1 MSNYEPKQLALIR
14 ILQILKEQSDAE
26 HPMTQADIAAHL
38 ENEYGIELERKAIS
52 RDLSLLKE
60 AGFQIESGRR
70 GSYISERELSDPELR
85 LLIDGILGSRH
96 ISASRSK
103 LLIDKLCGLSNKR
116 FRSRVKYIHSLNQW
130 NKTESDTLFRNI
142 ELIDTAIE
150 SNRQIVYRYNK
161 YGADLKLHETSTQ
174 QTSPYQMILHNQ
186 RYYLMGLSEHWGNMV
201 FHRLDRISGIE
212 ITDTPRTRLRSVP
225 GYENGIDYKALST
238 AAYMYTDKAERIE
251 IEVDANL
258 MDHVVDWFGKDL
270 FTVPMGDRVRVMLTT
285 SPNAMEYWALQY
297 LKYVE
302 VISPKSLRDRIREAI
317 EHGAEKYRDRP

>member
-1 MSNYEPKQLALIR
+1 MSI
-14 ILQILKEQSDAE
+14 
-26 HPMTQADIAAHL
+26 
-38 ENEYGIELERKAIS
+38 
-52 RDLSLLKE
+52 
-60 AGFQIESGRR
+60 IESKFTKEDIH
-70 GSYISERELSDPELR
+70 SFSDKIKENYYISPDNFAKFNVKRGLR
-85 LLIDGILGSRH
+85 NPDGTGVMAGVTKICSVEGY
-96 ISASRSK
+96 
-103 LLIDKLCGLSNKR
+103 
-116 FRSRVKYIHSLNQW
+116 YIEDGE
-130 NKTESDTLFRNI
+130 KTPKEGHLT
-142 ELIDTAIE
+142 
-150 SNRQIVYRYNK
+150 YR
-161 YGADLKLHETSTQ
+161 
-174 QTSPYQMILHNQ
+174 
-186 RYYLMGLSEHWGNMV
+186 
-201 FHRLDRISGIE
+201 GIE